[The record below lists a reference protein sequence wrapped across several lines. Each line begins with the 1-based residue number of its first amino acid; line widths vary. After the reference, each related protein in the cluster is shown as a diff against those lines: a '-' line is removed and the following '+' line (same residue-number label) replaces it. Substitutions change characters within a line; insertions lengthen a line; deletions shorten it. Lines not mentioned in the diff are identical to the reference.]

1 MYEEQSAI
9 TCFPLFTVV
18 TVSKFQALIGIHQ
31 TNPMTVDRAQFG
43 VFQALIGIHQTY
55 FLKIWPSFFRKF
67 QALIGI
73 HQTRGHLSYIGFH
86 LLVSSPYRYSPNFP
100 RANPAWWK
108 AAVSSPYRYSPNMGR
123 VLLTERHISSF
134 KPL

>member
-31 TNPMTVDRAQFG
+31 TYIHSEEFEECFG
-43 VFQALIGIHQTY
+43 FQALIGIHQT
-55 FLKIWPSFFRKF
+55 FLSPVKDTSVPLF

-73 HQTRGHLSYIGFH
+73 HQTWVEF
-86 LLVSSPYRYSPNFP
+86 F
-100 RANPAWWK
+100 
-108 AAVSSPYRYSPNMGR
+108 
-123 VLLTERHISSF
+123 
-134 KPL
+134 